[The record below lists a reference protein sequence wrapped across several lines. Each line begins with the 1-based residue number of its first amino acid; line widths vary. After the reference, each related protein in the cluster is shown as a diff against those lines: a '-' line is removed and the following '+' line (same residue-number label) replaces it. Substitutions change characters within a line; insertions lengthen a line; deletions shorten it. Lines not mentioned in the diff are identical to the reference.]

1 MTWLTCQQNEARKLN
16 NQEASAEEE
25 RKKRPVNWEA
35 KRKRSEWEEQQ
46 DQLKKVRT
54 MEEKINSRQMYL
66 YLYSILCF
74 GMDKNIRAFE
84 RSKTHKRLKEHFLIR
99 QNRTKR
105 ANFRG
110 NPFFLQQKTVKPTYL
125 CLLDTRKLAEEKGRK
140 TA

>member
-74 GMDKNIRAFE
+74 GMDKKYMCF
-84 RSKTHKRLKEHFLIR
+84 
-99 QNRTKR
+99 
-105 ANFRG
+105 
-110 NPFFLQQKTVKPTYL
+110 
-125 CLLDTRKLAEEKGRK
+125 
-140 TA
+140 